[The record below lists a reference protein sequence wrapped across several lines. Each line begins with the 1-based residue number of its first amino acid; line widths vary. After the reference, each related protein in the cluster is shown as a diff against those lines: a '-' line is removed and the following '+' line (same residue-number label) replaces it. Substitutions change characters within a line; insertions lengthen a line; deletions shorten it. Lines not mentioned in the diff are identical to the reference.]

1 MMVLVV
7 PPKKSCVEKNLSS
20 LFFLGTGL
28 YYLTS
33 RTCGQGMVRSGEQK
47 TAQ

>member
-1 MMVLVV
+1 MMILFV
-7 PPKKSCVEKNLSS
+7 PTKESFWRKFFFS